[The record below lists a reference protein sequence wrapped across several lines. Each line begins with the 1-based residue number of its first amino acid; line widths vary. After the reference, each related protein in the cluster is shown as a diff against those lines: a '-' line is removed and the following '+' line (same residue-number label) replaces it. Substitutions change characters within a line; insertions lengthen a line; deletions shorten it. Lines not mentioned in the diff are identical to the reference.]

1 MPNVVAIGQTI
12 AEIWPF
18 LFFQDGDIFDFLKFE
33 ILTAGTVRRT
43 NMRHSAK
50 FRADLTICCRDM
62 AIFDFF
68 KDGGRPP
75 SWIFKILIAKILI
88 ACRVKM
94 ANFRIFATFHGDP
107 SNRC

>member
-1 MPNVVAIGQTI
+1 
-12 AEIWPF
+12 
-18 LFFQDGDIFDFLKFE
+18 
-33 ILTAGTVRRT
+33 
-43 NMRHSAK
+43 
-50 FRADLTICCRDM
+50 M

-107 SNRC
+107 SNRCWDMFWFYVLLVEVLCCVIVIFMAAEGMAIIFYH